1 MSTISTESQDKLR
14 AAIAE
19 MSKQFVTEES
29 KVTDFHFHV
38 NGSNG
43 VVTIFDDDD
52 NELSH
57 AQIDEWVHKESDNG
71 VESIEK
77 EIRNILSD
85 ELNKG
90 TFENMNVPKPYSC
103 ILVDDDKETIVDLL
117 YIDNDTYI
125 IDDELLKGLDKEL
138 NDFIKK
144 LLEE

>member
-1 MSTISTESQDKLR
+1 MSISTESQNKFR

-57 AQIDEWVHKESDNG
+57 TQIDEWVQKEGDDC

-85 ELNKG
+85 ELKNG
-90 TFENMNVPKPYSC
+90 TFDNMNVPKPYSC

-117 YIDNDTYI
+117 YIDNETYI
-125 IDDELLKGLDKEL
+125 IDNELLKGLDEEL
-138 NDFIKK
+138 DDFIKK
-144 LLEE
+144 LLED

>member
-1 MSTISTESQDKLR
+1 MSISTESQDKLR

-57 AQIDEWVHKESDNG
+57 AQIDEWAHKEGDNG

-77 EIRNILSD
+77 EIRYILSD
-85 ELNKG
+85 ELKNG
-90 TFENMNVPKPYSC
+90 TFDNMNVPKPYSC

>member
-1 MSTISTESQDKLR
+1 MSISTQSQNNLR
-14 AAIAE
+14 SAIAE
-19 MSKQFVTEES
+19 MSKHYVTEES

-38 NGSNG
+38 NSSNG

-57 AQIDEWVHKESDNG
+57 ARVSEWEHIKEEIAVDT
-71 VESIEK
+71 IEK

-85 ELNKG
+85 ELDKG
-90 TFENMNVPKPYSC
+90 TFDNMNVPKPYSC
-103 ILVDDDKETIVDLL
+103 ILIDDDKETIVDLL

-125 IDDELLKGLDKEL
+125 IDDGLLKGLDEEL
-138 NDFIKK
+138 NDFLTK

>member
-1 MSTISTESQDKLR
+1 M
-14 AAIAE
+14 
-19 MSKQFVTEES
+19 
-29 KVTDFHFHV
+29 
-38 NGSNG
+38 
-43 VVTIFDDDD
+43 
-52 NELSH
+52 
-57 AQIDEWVHKESDNG
+57 HKEGDNG